1 MNRELGDLEDLLAQS
16 LHALNAGGRLAV
28 ISFHSLEDRL
38 VKQFIV
44 REAKG
49 DDFPPGLPVTIAQ
62 MNPQLKKIGKAV
74 EPSAEEVNAN
84 PRARSAHLRVAERLA
99 SVRK

>member
-1 MNRELGDLEDLLAQS
+1 
-16 LHALNAGGRLAV
+16 LAV

-38 VKQFIV
+38 VKQFIA

-49 DDFPPGLPVTIAQ
+49 DDFPPGLPVTTWQ
-62 MNPQLKKIGKAV
+62 MNPQLKKVGKAI
-74 EPSAEEVNAN
+74 EPSAAEVDAN

-99 SVRK
+99 SVQK